1 MLTLCSF
8 LQSVFRDSLKFV
20 KKIANQ
26 SRKMYH
32 SSAVMM
38 TGVFLVAVMTFTI
51 AGLAGGSQNAYAET
65 SSSEKYVKNGSN
77 PEEIVMLTEANVQF
91 RLTDSESMRDGR
103 LLVGNTLAKSVLEE
117 QEVRQER
124 KAAVEEAKEEI
135 RLMEAERARI
145 AAEEAVRKA
154 EEERNRKAAEAVRT
168 SAVIEFSDRDYEVL
182 KKIVQAEAGVCDTKG
197 KILVANVIIN
207 RVKSSRFPDNITDV
221 VYQRSQFSP
230 VSNGSINTCKV
241 TQETIDAVNR
251 ALTGED
257 YSDGALFF
265 MYRGAS
271 RSSSVRWF
279 DVSLTYLF
287 QHERHEFFR

>member
-8 LQSVFRDSLKFV
+8 LRSVFRNARTSILM
-20 KKIANQ
+20 A
-26 SRKMYH
+26 
-32 SSAVMM
+32 
-38 TGVFLVAVMTFTI
+38 GVFLVAVMTFTI

-65 SSSEKYVKNGSN
+65 SSEKMAEKNGTDT
-77 PEEIVMLTEANVQF
+77 EEIVMLTEANVQF
-91 RLTDSESMRDGR
+91 RLTDSESMRDGQ
-103 LLVGNTLAKSVLEE
+103 LLVGNALAKSVLEK
-117 QEVRQER
+117 QVVRQER

-135 RLMEAERARI
+135 RLMEEERARV
-145 AAEEAVRKA
+145 AAEEAARKA
-154 EEERNRKAAEAVRT
+154 EEERNRQAAEAVRT
-168 SAVIEFSDRDYEVL
+168 NAVISFSDSDYDVL
-182 KKIVQAEAGVCDTKG
+182 KRIVQAEAGVCDTKG

-207 RVKSSRFPDNITDV
+207 RVKSSRFPNNITDV

-257 YSDGALFF
+257 YSDGALYF

>member
-8 LQSVFRDSLKFV
+8 LRSVFRNARTSVLM
-20 KKIANQ
+20 A
-26 SRKMYH
+26 
-32 SSAVMM
+32 
-38 TGVFLVAVMTFTI
+38 GVFLVAVMTFTI

-65 SSSEKYVKNGSN
+65 SSAKSAVKNDVDT
-77 PEEIVMLTEANVQF
+77 EEIVMLTEANVQF
-91 RLTDSESMRDGR
+91 RLTDSESMRDGQ
-103 LLVGNTLAKSVLEE
+103 LLVGNALAKSVLEK
-117 QEVRQER
+117 QVVRQER

-135 RLMEAERARI
+135 RLMEEERARV
-145 AAEEAVRKA
+145 AAEEAVKKA
-154 EEERNRKAAEAVRT
+154 EEERNRQAAEAVRT
-168 SAVIEFSDRDYEVL
+168 NAVISFSDRDYDVL
-182 KKIVQAEAGVCDTKG
+182 KRIVQAEAGVCDTKG

-207 RVKSSRFPDNITDV
+207 RVKSSRFPNNITDV

-271 RSSSVRWF
+271 RSSSARWF

>member
-8 LQSVFRDSLKFV
+8 LRSVFRNARTSILM
-20 KKIANQ
+20 A
-26 SRKMYH
+26 
-32 SSAVMM
+32 
-38 TGVFLVAVMTFTI
+38 GVFLVAVMTFTI

-65 SSSEKYVKNGSN
+65 SSEKMAEKNGTDT
-77 PEEIVMLTEANVQF
+77 EEIVMLTEANVQF
-91 RLTDSESMRDGR
+91 RLTDSESMRDGQ
-103 LLVGNTLAKSVLEE
+103 LLVGNALAKSVLEK
-117 QEVRQER
+117 QVVRQER

-135 RLMEAERARI
+135 RLMEEERARV
-145 AAEEAVRKA
+145 AAEEAARKA
-154 EEERNRKAAEAVRT
+154 EEERNRRAAEAVRT
-168 SAVIEFSDRDYEVL
+168 NAVISFSDSDYDVL
-182 KKIVQAEAGVCDTKG
+182 KRIVQAEAGVCDTKG

-207 RVKSSRFPDNITDV
+207 RVKSSRFPNNITDV

-257 YSDGALFF
+257 YSDGALYF